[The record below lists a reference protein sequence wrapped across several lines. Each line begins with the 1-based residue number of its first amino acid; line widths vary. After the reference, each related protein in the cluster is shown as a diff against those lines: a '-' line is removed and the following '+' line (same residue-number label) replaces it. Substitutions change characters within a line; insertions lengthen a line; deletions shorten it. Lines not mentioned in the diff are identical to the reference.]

1 MVAPI
6 REPAVTAFPVF
17 RLAAIGVLALSF
29 ALTACGRRGPLDP
42 PPRATAQSA
51 PQQGQQQQQQTSA
64 AENAED
70 EDGTP
75 VVPRGEKKRFPLDWL
90 LN

>member
-6 REPAVTAFPVF
+6 REPAVTAFPF
-17 RLAAIGVLALSF
+17 LRLAVIGALALSF

-42 PPRATAQSA
+42 PPRATAQSV
-51 PQQGQQQQQQTSA
+51 PQQGQPQQTTA
-64 AENAED
+64 AEPAED
-70 EDGTP
+70 EEGNP
-75 VVPRGEKKRFPLDWL
+75 IVPRGDKKRFPLDWL